1 MRPPLL
7 FLHIAGGMVGLLSG
21 TVAMVYRKGSRGH
34 RAAGNVFVVA
44 MLIMGACGSTLALM
58 KHQTNNVFGG
68 LLTVYMI
75 STAWL
80 AGRRRD
86 GETSIF
92 DWGALVFGLAIG
104 ASLLTLGMLV
114 ANDQPAR
121 QAGVPLGMYFF
132 MGTIPLLAA
141 AGDIRMLVRGG
152 ISGTPRIA
160 RHLWRMCFGLFI
172 ASGSF
177 FLTAASLPA
186 CHPQAVH
193 PGAPRDSSAGL
204 ADLLARAR
212 ADQKARA
219 QHGCSSM
226 ANRSKRLSWLCM
238 RIPIVR
244 NSRSLQ
250 YPHPFIRLHP

>member
-1 MRPPLL
+1 MRWPLL
-7 FLHIAGGMVGLLSG
+7 FLHIAGGIVGLLSG
-21 TVAMVYRKGSRGH
+21 TVAMVFRKGSRGH

-75 STAWL
+75 TTAWL
-80 AGRRRD
+80 TGRRKD

-104 ASLLTLGMLV
+104 ASLLTLGTLV
-114 ANDQPAR
+114 ARGQAAS

-141 AGDIRMLVRGG
+141 AGDIRMLVQGG

-172 ASGSF
+172 ATGSF
-177 FLTAASLPA
+177 FLGQQQVFPLAIRKQYILAPLAILPL
-186 CHPQAVH
+186 VLLIYWLVRVRISKR
-193 PGAPRDSSAGL
+193 APRMGVPQWQVKASA
-204 ADLLARAR
+204 
-212 ADQKARA
+212 
-219 QHGCSSM
+219 
-226 ANRSKRLSWLCM
+226 
-238 RIPIVR
+238 
-244 NSRSLQ
+244 
-250 YPHPFIRLHP
+250 